1 MIKFESLN
9 FGLKNISDNQ
19 NGLSA
24 LLYPRVDF
32 PYVDCPDMDSV
43 TQSNTNI

>member
-1 MIKFESLN
+1 MIKSEYLN

-24 LLYPRVDF
+24 LLYSRVDF
-32 PYVDCPDMDSV
+32 PYVDNPYLENV
-43 TQSNTNI
+43 VQSNTNI